1 MANGVKK
8 CCGQGFLKGRKL
20 FSHEG
25 RIVAVACEDTAVF
38 AVKRVPMRAE
48 VRLRQ
53 WSRCRMV
60 FILRDMP
67 VYDSESMPK
76 FPSLEDQLDLI
87 TKGAAE
93 IVPLEALKE
102 RIAKSIASGVPM
114 RIKAGFDPTAPDL
127 HLGHTVLLR
136 KLKHFQDLGHTVI
149 FLIGDSTALIGDPTG
164 RNVTRKPLTPEQI
177 AENAETY
184 KEQVFKILD
193 RGTTEVRYN
202 SEWLDKLGYY
212 DMVKLMAQFTVSQM
226 LEREDFHKRFNEE
239 QPIALHEL
247 IYPIAQG
254 YDSVALECD
263 VELGGTDQKFNLMR
277 GRDLQKHYGQPQQ
290 IVLMMPIIEGLD
302 GVQKMSKSL
311 GNAIGVHEPA
321 GEMYG
326 KLMSVSDELM
336 WRYWTL
342 LTDLRGSEIAQ
353 MQTDVVGGVL
363 HPMQAKKDLAWTIT
377 RDFHSKEEADAAA
390 ESWAKMFQQR
400 GVSEDVPVMKVSLAE
415 EGLLNVSETGVA
427 EIRVPKLLVLAGLA
441 SSTGEATRKLAENA
455 VSLNGEKISGRTCG
469 RDAMGES
476 PTLRLGK
483 KSVRVEWV

>member
-1 MANGVKK
+1 MSVLMREAMSN
-8 CCGQGFLKGRKL
+8 FL
-20 FSHEG
+20 
-25 RIVAVACEDTAVF
+25 
-38 AVKRVPMRAE
+38 
-48 VRLRQ
+48 
-53 WSRCRMV
+53 
-60 FILRDMP
+60 
-67 VYDSESMPK
+67 
-76 FPSLEDQLDLI
+76 SLEDQLDLI

-102 RIAKSIASGVPM
+102 RITKSIATGKPM

-164 RNVTRKPLTPEQI
+164 RNVTRKPLTPEEI
-177 AENAETY
+177 AANAETY
-184 KEQVFKILD
+184 KEQVFQILD
-193 RGTTEVRYN
+193 REKTEVRYN
-202 SEWLDKLGYY
+202 SEWLDKLSYY

-311 GNAIGVHEPA
+311 NNAIGVHEPA

-326 KLMSVSDELM
+326 KLMSISDELM
-336 WRYWTL
+336 WRYWML
-342 LTDLRGSEIAQ
+342 LTDLRASEIAV
-353 MQTDVVGGVL
+353 MQNEVREGSL
-363 HPMQAKKDLAWTIT
+363 HPMQAKKNLAWTIT

-390 ESWAKMFQQR
+390 DGWAKMFQQR
-400 GVSEDVPVMKVSLAE
+400 GVSEDVPMVKVSLAE
-415 EGLLNVSETGVA
+415 EGLMATAAEGGAA

-455 VSLNGEKISGRTCG
+455 VSLNGEKISGRTYSKE
-469 RDAMGES
+469 AMGAS

-483 KSVRVEWV
+483 KSVRVEWSD

>member
-1 MANGVKK
+1 MSASI
-8 CCGQGFLKGRKL
+8 GQNQ
-20 FSHEG
+20 S
-25 RIVAVACEDTAVF
+25 V
-38 AVKRVPMRAE
+38 
-48 VRLRQ
+48 
-53 WSRCRMV
+53 
-60 FILRDMP
+60 
-67 VYDSESMPK
+67 
-76 FPSLEDQLDLI
+76 FPSLEDQLDLV
-87 TKGAAE
+87 TKGTAE

-164 RNVTRKPLTPEQI
+164 RNVTRKPLTREEI
-177 AENAETY
+177 AANAETY
-184 KEQVFKILD
+184 KAQVFKMLD
-193 RGTTEVRYN
+193 PVKTEVRYN

-254 YDSVALECD
+254 YDSVALESD

-277 GRDLQKHYGQPQQ
+277 GRDLQKHFGQPQQ
-290 IVLMMPIIEGLD
+290 IVLMTSIMEGLD

-311 GNAIGVHEPA
+311 NNAIGIHEPA

-326 KLMSVSDELM
+326 KLMSISDELM
-336 WRYWTL
+336 WKYWTL
-342 LTDLRGSEIAQ
+342 LTDLRGSEIVA
-353 MQTDVVGGVL
+353 MQEQVRDGAL
-363 HPMQAKKDLAWTIT
+363 HPMQAKKNLAWTIT
-377 RDFHSKEEADAAA
+377 NDFHSKEEADSAA

-400 GVSEDVPVMKVSLAE
+400 GVSEDVPVVPIPLDDPALVDYE
-415 EGLLNVSETGVA
+415 HPATALEGPPFLVIRIARLLQ
-427 EIRVPKLLVLAGLA
+427 IAGLA
-441 SSTGEATRKLAENA
+441 ASTGEATRKIAENA
-455 VSLNGEKISGRTCG
+455 VSINGQKFSGKVERFDRIQEG
-469 RDAMGES
+469 
-476 PTLRLGK
+476 PILRLGK
-483 KSVRVEWV
+483 KSVRVKWMS

>member
-1 MANGVKK
+1 MASTV
-8 CCGQGFLKGRKL
+8 
-20 FSHEG
+20 
-25 RIVAVACEDTAVF
+25 
-38 AVKRVPMRAE
+38 
-48 VRLRQ
+48 
-53 WSRCRMV
+53 
-60 FILRDMP
+60 
-67 VYDSESMPK
+67 SETMSK
-76 FPSLEDQLDLI
+76 FPSLEEQLDLI

-164 RNVTRKPLTPEQI
+164 RNVTRKPLTPAEI
-177 AENAETY
+177 AVNAETY

-193 RGTTEVRYN
+193 REKTEVRYN

-226 LEREDFHKRFNEE
+226 LEREEFHKRFNEE
-239 QPIALHEL
+239 QPIGLHEL
-247 IYPIAQG
+247 IYPVSQG

-263 VELGGTDQKFNLMR
+263 VELGGTDQRFNLMR

-342 LTDLRGSEIAQ
+342 LTDLRASEIETMRA
-353 MQTDVVGGVL
+353 DVASGAL
-363 HPMQAKKDLAWTIT
+363 HPMQAKKNLAWTIT
-377 RDFHSKEEADAAA
+377 QGFHSKEADAAA
-390 ESWAKMFQQR
+390 EGWAKMFQQR
-400 GVSEDVPVMKVSLAE
+400 GVSEDVPVAKVSLCE
-415 EGLLNVSETGVA
+415 DGLMAADAGGVA

-455 VSLNGEKISGRTCG
+455 VSLNGEKITGRTCS
-469 RDAMGES
+469 REAMGDS
-476 PTLRLGK
+476 PILRLGK
-483 KSVRVEWV
+483 KSIRIEWV